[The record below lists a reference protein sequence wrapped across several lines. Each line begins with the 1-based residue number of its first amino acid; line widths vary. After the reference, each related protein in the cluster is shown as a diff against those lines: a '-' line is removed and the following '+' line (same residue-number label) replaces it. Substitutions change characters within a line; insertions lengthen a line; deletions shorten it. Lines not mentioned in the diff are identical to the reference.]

1 MGRTIRNEQ
10 PDGWNGSHL
19 LECTHSLNS
28 RSRIDYLMYC
38 NVLKTMS
45 DGRLKV
51 YVYGTRY
58 HSIKGGRIRYVNDWQ
73 VSPAEKW
80 GVKKHEENIDIDNI
94 TLCFLPNISDCRCS
108 IPSIRCIS

>member
-1 MGRTIRNEQ
+1 MGRRIHKEQ
-10 PDGWNGSHL
+10 PDGWNGSHFL
-19 LECTHSLNS
+19 KCSHSLNS

-58 HSIKGGRIRYVNDWQ
+58 HSIEGGRIRYVNDWQ
-73 VSPAEKW
+73 VSPVEKW
-80 GVKKHEENIDIDNI
+80 DVKKHEKNIDTDYI
-94 TLCFLPNISDCRCS
+94 TLCFLPNISNCRS
-108 IPSIRCIS
+108 PLSTI

>member
-1 MGRTIRNEQ
+1 MSFNQIIRMNRTIHNEQ
-10 PDGWNGSHL
+10 PKGWNGLHL
-19 LECTHSLNS
+19 LKCTHSLNS

-38 NVLKTMS
+38 DVLKTMS

-58 HSIKGGRIRYVNDWQ
+58 HSSEGGRIRYVNDWQ

-80 GVKKHEENIDIDNI
+80 DVKKYE
-94 TLCFLPNISDCRCS
+94 RK
-108 IPSIRCIS
+108 